1 VAATLRDVAQLAG
14 VSIKTV
20 SNVVNDYPYI
30 RHSTRERVLQAIEEL
45 GYVPNV
51 AARNLRSGRTGV
63 ISLVMPDLRNP
74 YFAELADDV
83 MRAASEH
90 GLVVLIE
97 QLTGEREQEIET
109 LRGLRQRAADGV
121 LYSVLTLTKDDA
133 ALMDL
138 PAPLV
143 LLGDRVFNGPAD
155 HVTIQNVE
163 CSRAATEHLLATGRR
178 RLLALGKHEGEVI
191 GSAGLRLEGYRQA
204 LEAAGVRYRPELIV
218 EVGRWHR
225 VDGAEAMRR
234 VLDSGLEFDGIV
246 AFNDS
251 IGLGAMRVLV
261 DAGRRVPDDVAII
274 GFDDID
280 ETRYTVPAL
289 STIDPGRSYIARR
302 AVEVLVE
309 RMNGLEAPPREIPA
323 PFVVVSR
330 ESSAVRDTDTAR
342 SAL

>member
-1 VAATLRDVAQLAG
+1 MAPTLRDVAQLAG

-30 RHSTRERVLQAIEEL
+30 RDSTRERVRQAIETL

-83 MRAASEH
+83 MRAAAAH

-97 QLTGEREQEIET
+97 QLTGEREQEMET

-121 LYSVLTLTKDDA
+121 LYSGLALTKDEA
-133 ALMDL
+133 EHFLDL
-138 PAPLV
+138 PVPLV
-143 LLGDRVFNGPAD
+143 LLGDRIFNGPAD

-163 CSRAATEHLLATGRR
+163 GARSATEHLLSTGRR

-191 GSAGLRLEGYRQA
+191 GSAGLRLKGYRQA
-204 LEAAGVRYRPELIV
+204 LETAGVDYRPELVV

-234 VLDSGLEFDGIV
+234 VLAAGLEFDGVV

-261 DAGRRVPDDVAII
+261 DAGRRVPEDVAII

-280 ETRYTVPAL
+280 ETRYTQPTL
-289 STIDPGRSYIARR
+289 STVDPGRPYIARR

-309 RMNGLEAPPREIPA
+309 RMNGLDTPPREIPA
-323 PFVVVSR
+323 PFVVVER
-330 ESSAVRDTDTAR
+330 ESTAVH
-342 SAL
+342 

>member
-20 SNVVNDYPYI
+20 SNVANDYPFI
-30 RHSTRERVLQAIEEL
+30 KHSTRERVLQAIETL

-83 MRAASEH
+83 MRAAAGH

-97 QLTGEREQEIET
+97 QLTGVREQEIET

-133 ALMDL
+133 AHLDL
-138 PAPLV
+138 PVPLV
-143 LLGDRVFNGPAD
+143 LLGDRIFNGPAD

-163 CSRAATEHLLATGRR
+163 CARAATEHLLATGRR

-191 GSAGLRLEGYRQA
+191 GSAGLRLAGYRQA
-204 LEAAGVRYRPELIV
+204 LEAAGVQYRPELVV

-225 VDGAEAMRR
+225 VDGAEAMRG
-234 VLDSGLEFDGIV
+234 VLTSGVEFDGIV

-280 ETRYTVPAL
+280 ETRYTLPTL

-302 AVEVLVE
+302 AVEALVE
-309 RMNGLEAPPREIPA
+309 RMNGIDAPPREILA
-323 PFVVVSR
+323 PFVVVAR
-330 ESSAVRDTDTAR
+330 ESTAVGGN
-342 SAL
+342 

>member
-30 RHSTRERVLQAIEEL
+30 RHSTRERVLRAIETL

-83 MRAASEH
+83 MRAASGH

-133 ALMDL
+133 EYMDL
-138 PAPLV
+138 PVPLV
-143 LLGDRVFNGPAD
+143 LLGDRIFHGPAD

-163 CSRAATEHLLATGRR
+163 GARAATEHLLATGRR
-178 RLLALGKHEGEVI
+178 RLLALGQHEGEVI

-204 LEAAGVRYRPELIV
+204 LEAAGVQYRPELVV

-225 VDGAEAMRR
+225 VDGAEAMRGFLAGG
-234 VLDSGLEFDGIV
+234 VEFDGIV

-280 ETRYTVPAL
+280 ETRYTLPTL

-309 RMNGLEAPPREIPA
+309 RMNGLDAPPRELPA
-323 PFVVVSR
+323 PFVVVAR
-330 ESSAVRDTDTAR
+330 ESTAVG
-342 SAL
+342 

>member
-30 RHSTRERVLQAIEEL
+30 RHSTRERVLKAIETL

-83 MRAASEH
+83 MRAASGH

-133 ALMDL
+133 VHLDL
-138 PAPLV
+138 PQPLV
-143 LLGDRVFNGPAD
+143 LLGDRIFNGPAD

-163 CSRAATEHLLATGRR
+163 CARAATEHLLATGRR

-204 LEAAGVRYRPELIV
+204 LEAAGVPYRPELVV

-225 VDGAEAMRR
+225 VDGAEAMRG
-234 VLDSGLEFDGIV
+234 VLAGGVEFDGIV

-280 ETRYTVPAL
+280 ETRYTLPTL

-309 RMNGLEAPPREIPA
+309 RMNGFDAPPREIVA
-323 PFVVVSR
+323 PFVVVAR
-330 ESSAVRDTDTAR
+330 ESSAVTIKKH
-342 SAL
+342 SKI